1 MQPASLPE
9 IDPIHQVSYSRGKPK
24 DYWIMKELDL
34 TSLQRKIDKLISA
47 NAEMRQQMTAI
58 KVSEAR
64 WQAERGKLMQQN
76 DIARRKVN
84 EMIERLQLLER
95 NSG

>member
-1 MQPASLPE
+1 MTEP
-9 IDPIHQVSYSRGKPK
+9 
-24 DYWIMKELDL
+24 DL
-34 TSLQRKIDKLISA
+34 TSLQRKIDKLISI
-47 NAEMRQQMTAI
+47 NTELRQQTSAMQ
-58 KVSEAR
+58 VSEAR

>member
-1 MQPASLPE
+1 
-9 IDPIHQVSYSRGKPK
+9 
-24 DYWIMKELDL
+24 MKELDL
-34 TSLQRKIDKLISA
+34 TSLQRNIDKLISV
-47 NAEMRQQMTAI
+47 NTELHEQTTAM

>member
-1 MQPASLPE
+1 
-9 IDPIHQVSYSRGKPK
+9 
-24 DYWIMKELDL
+24 MKELDL
-34 TSLQRKIDKLISA
+34 TSLQRNIDKLISA
-47 NAEMRQQMTAI
+47 NTEMHKQISAMR
-58 KVSEAR
+58 VSEAR

>member
-1 MQPASLPE
+1 MPWLLYSFATGYIKIRQMTE
-9 IDPIHQVSYSRGKPK
+9 I
-24 DYWIMKELDL
+24 DL
-34 TSLQRKIDKLISA
+34 TSLQRKIDKLISV
-47 NAEMRQQMTAI
+47 NTELRQQTSTMQ
-58 KVSEAR
+58 VSEAR

>member
-1 MQPASLPE
+1 
-9 IDPIHQVSYSRGKPK
+9 
-24 DYWIMKELDL
+24 MKEFDL

-47 NAEMRQQMTAI
+47 NAEMQQQMMTM